1 MKVVVTGGTG
11 FVMANFLRH
20 WLEADAGNT
29 AISIDVAPV
38 DDAARRYFE
47 PVAGRVEFMT
57 ADICK
62 TETWSRLPDDVAHV
76 VHGATVT
83 PYPFTDSS
91 GKKRNPEREDPL
103 HVLDVNVM
111 GTAEALNW
119 ARNRPN
125 PGRFIHVSTGSVY
138 ADNVPEQ
145 ETKFF
150 PLPEDGYIGPIAL
163 YDISKYSSELIAQR
177 FKQLYKMELAIVRL
191 STVFGPM
198 DRQTP
203 ARNVRNI
210 ANHIAHAAA
219 AGRSVRST
227 TADAV
232 GDYVYA
238 PDVAEA
244 LRLMLTAPSGNLR
257 HDVYN
262 VACGITA
269 TVTDLVAH
277 ATEAVP
283 GFSMAMTEAA
293 SADIIAS
300 AARRTGKWAAYDIGR
315 AERDFGWRPRPL
327 AAAMGDYIAWLKAGH
342 P

>member
-20 WLEADAGNT
+20 WLEADAANT
-29 AISIDVAPV
+29 AISIDTTPL
-38 DDAARRYFE
+38 DDVARRYFE
-47 PVAGRVEFMT
+47 PVSKRVEFVT
-57 ADICK
+57 ADICAR
-62 TETWSRLPDDVAHV
+62 ETWSQLPDDGAHI

-83 PYPFTDSS
+83 PYPFTDPS
-91 GKKRNPEREDPL
+91 GQRRNPEREDPL
-103 HVLDVNVM
+103 HVLNVNVM

-119 ARNRPN
+119 ARNRRN

-138 ADNVPEQ
+138 ADSVPEQ
-145 ETKFF
+145 EKQFF
-150 PLPEDGYIGPIAL
+150 ALPEDGYIGPIAL

-219 AGRSVRST
+219 EGRVLKTTST
-227 TADAV
+227 EAV

-238 PDVAEA
+238 PDVGEA
-244 LRLMLTAPSGNLR
+244 LRLMLIAPRGKLR

-269 TVTDLVAH
+269 TVADLVAD
-277 ATEAVP
+277 ATAAVP
-283 GFSMAMTEAA
+283 EFSMDSAEAA
-293 SADIIAS
+293 TADIVAS
-300 AARRTGKWAAYDIGR
+300 AARRTGKWAAYDIAR
-315 AERDFGWRPRPL
+315 AKNDFGWRPRPP
-327 AAAMGDYIAWLKAGH
+327 ATAMRDYIAWLKSGN